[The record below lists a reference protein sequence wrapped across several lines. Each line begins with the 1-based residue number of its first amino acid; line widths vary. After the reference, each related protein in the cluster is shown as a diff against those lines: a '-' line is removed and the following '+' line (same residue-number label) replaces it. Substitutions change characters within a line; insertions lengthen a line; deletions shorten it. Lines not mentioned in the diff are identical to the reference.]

1 MDIIETVLMFLY
13 KLTKTKL
20 MTKGA
25 KLASA
30 ASADALPVFEPRS
43 SSVISFHTEQ
53 ISRPR
58 VLLVFIFHNSQG
70 LAALHFR

>member
-13 KLTKTKL
+13 KLSKTKL

-25 KLASA
+25 KL

-53 ISRPR
+53 ISRPQ

>member
-30 ASADALPVFEPRS
+30 ASADALPVFEPGS
-43 SSVISFHTEQ
+43 SSVILS
-53 ISRPR
+53 
-58 VLLVFIFHNSQG
+58 LVFILNKSRG
-70 LAALHFR
+70 LECC

>member
-13 KLTKTKL
+13 KLSKTKL

-30 ASADALPVFEPRS
+30 ASADALPVFKPRRFKHS
-43 SSVISFHTEQ
+43 KELPGI
-53 ISRPR
+53 P
-58 VLLVFIFHNSQG
+58 
-70 LAALHFR
+70 

>member
-13 KLTKTKL
+13 KLSKTKL

-30 ASADALPVFEPRS
+30 ASADALPVFSLKALNIVRNCLKFPK
-43 SSVISFHTEQ
+43 F
-53 ISRPR
+53 
-58 VLLVFIFHNSQG
+58 LVSKSWNPI
-70 LAALHFR
+70 LH

>member
-13 KLTKTKL
+13 KLSKTKL

-30 ASADALPVFEPRS
+30 ASADALPQVS
-43 SSVISFHTEQ
+43 LVI
-53 ISRPR
+53 ILNKSR
-58 VLLVFIFHNSQG
+58 G
-70 LAALHFR
+70 LECC